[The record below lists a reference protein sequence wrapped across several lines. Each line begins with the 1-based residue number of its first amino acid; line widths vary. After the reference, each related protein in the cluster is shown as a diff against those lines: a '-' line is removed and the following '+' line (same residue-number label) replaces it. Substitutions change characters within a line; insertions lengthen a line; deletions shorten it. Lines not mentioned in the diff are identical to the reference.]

1 MDVVGVVPSPPG
13 PLASHRPTACRK
25 PDPEK
30 PRMAATVLDTHR
42 IVRRLRDAG
51 ASEQLAETFTDVLR
65 ETRELDLSQLAT
77 KADIALVRADI
88 DALRGSTKADIDA
101 LRRSTKAD
109 IDALRAETKADI
121 ALLRADIDGLRAST
135 KSDLAEAKADLRREI
150 AETKAELIR
159 WVVGVG
165 FAQVAALIGAVFT
178 IVHFLPGGAP

>member
-77 KADIALVRADI
+77 KADIALVR
-88 DALRGSTKADIDA
+88 ADIDA